1 MLSYSCVLASFMWM
15 KPTLFYHCLNL
26 HYIMLSTPK
35 VTRLTVKSGWQ
46 CLMGNVWSSLF
57 SNRRT
62 PRFEESEDSV
72 TEPLISQTNLNMN
85 PSDKST
91 KLSTF
96 FTSKQNI
103 YSIYVLLLF
112 LITYL
117 LNQLDRYMLAIVT
130 KPLAQASFFSLF
142 WGEFFETYPLA
153 FLFFFIRK
161 FITEIKD
168 VWPTP
173 QPRFQP
179 HK

>member
-1 MLSYSCVLASFMWM
+1 MHVKLQLRSCFIYVNETYFILSLTSFTLYCVI
-15 KPTLFYHCLNL
+15 N
-26 HYIMLSTPK
+26 PK
-35 VTRLTVKSGWQ
+35 VTRITVKSGWQ

-57 SNRRT
+57 SSRRT

-85 PSDKST
+85 SSDKST

-130 KPLAQASFFSLF
+130 KPLAQASFFLF
-142 WGEFFETYPLA
+142 IMGWIF
-153 FLFFFIRK
+153 
-161 FITEIKD
+161 
-168 VWPTP
+168 
-173 QPRFQP
+173 
-179 HK
+179 